1 MAYIYKGDDTA
12 AFNNTFITVN
22 AKIPEG
28 QRVSKAKLKIGN
40 LPIMTFK
47 NPEFPLRVDLTSA
60 QTRQLST
67 QNECYLAVYDEEGRK
82 RTCEGKLKFVAKD
95 EVV

>member
-12 AFNNTFITVN
+12 AFGNTLLTIN
-22 AKIPEG
+22 ATIPEG
-28 QRVSKAKLKIGN
+28 RVVSKAKVKIGN
-40 LPIMTFK
+40 LPVMTFS
-47 NPEFPLRVDLTSA
+47 NPVFPLKINLTSS

-67 QNECYLAVYDEEGRK
+67 QTECYMAVYDEEGRK
-82 RTCEGKLKFVAKD
+82 ATCKGVLKFVAKD